1 MGELI
6 SILAAV
12 LGLIAGIVV
21 FYFFSKKQSSP
32 QESQS
37 LLMLQQQ
44 LAEIR
49 QAMDQ
54 KMGESTKIMQSQ
66 FSESAKIIR
75 NVTERL
81 TKLDETNR
89 QVVNFADQLKNLQD
103 ILKNPKQ
110 RGILGEYYLETV
122 LKNVLPPGS
131 YQMQYAFSDGVIVD
145 AVVFVDKRIIPI
157 DSKFSLENYN
167 RILEARDA
175 MEKKRYE
182 QAFVADLKIRIDETS
197 KYVKPEE
204 NTMDFAFMFIPSEA
218 VYYDLLINKVGAV
231 ADDTRNLINYAGQKR
246 VIVVSPTSFLAYL
259 QTVLQG
265 LKNQKISEQTQDIV
279 KQVEKFIINEKPDIV
294 AIELDKKRFYAI
306 LNKTKLS
313 FKDIFQM
320 GVKPFLINLIGAYVE
335 KKLGKFVGV
344 SPGSEMKKAIEL
356 VKKHNL
362 KLSFIDQDVSITMKK
377 LSKAITIGVVFKF
390 MWNIIRVTV
399 FRKKDIEIFDIRKVP
414 SSKIID
420 NILEK
425 VKEKYPGIYKVLIE
439 ERNDVMA
446 KNLYKIMREY
456 NNKKIFAIVGAG
468 HESEIINILK
478 RIEA

>member
-1 MGELI
+1 MNNVLLFAVLAAGIAI
-6 SILAAV
+6 SIT
-12 LGLIAGIVV
+12 I
-21 FYFFSKKQSSP
+21 FYFLNRRRHEP
-32 QESQS
+32 ESQS
-37 LLMLQQQ
+37 FLMLQQQ

-54 KMGESTKIMQSQ
+54 KMGESTKIMQQAVQNQ
-66 FSESAKIIR
+66 FGESAKIIR

-89 QVVNFADQLKNLQD
+89 QVVNFADQLQNLQD

-131 YQMQYAFSDGVIVD
+131 YKMQHAFSDGVIVD

-175 MEKKRYE
+175 AEKKRYE
-182 QAFVADLKIRIDETS
+182 QAFVADLKTRIDETS

-204 NTMDFAFMFIPSEA
+204 DTMDFAFMFIPSEA

-265 LKNQKISEQTQDIV
+265 LKNQKISAEAQDII
-279 KQVEKFIINEKPDIV
+279 KQVENLRKHLVNYEDFMNKIGKNLGTTVSVYNSASKEFKKIDKDVLRITGQGVDAEV
-294 AIELDKKRFYAI
+294 ALLDK
-306 LNKTKLS
+306 
-313 FKDIFQM
+313 
-320 GVKPFLINLIGAYVE
+320 PE
-335 KKLGKFVGV
+335 
-344 SPGSEMKKAIEL
+344 EME
-356 VKKHNL
+356 
-362 KLSFIDQDVSITMKK
+362 
-377 LSKAITIGVVFKF
+377 
-390 MWNIIRVTV
+390 
-399 FRKKDIEIFDIRKVP
+399 
-414 SSKIID
+414 
-420 NILEK
+420 
-425 VKEKYPGIYKVLIE
+425 
-439 ERNDVMA
+439 
-446 KNLYKIMREY
+446 
-456 NNKKIFAIVGAG
+456 
-468 HESEIINILK
+468 
-478 RIEA
+478 